1 MVTSLQGICRPKLD
15 DIRNEAMLARSKIY
29 SDAMDI
35 ASASTQVMETAVSD
49 SLLQTKNNIL
59 ENYLYDSDQ
68 SVKDAV
74 SARFDDIE

>member
-1 MVTSLQGICRPKLD
+1 
-15 DIRNEAMLARSKIY
+15 MLTRSKIY
-29 SDAMDI
+29 SDATDI

-49 SLLQTKNNIL
+49 SLLQTRNNIL
-59 ENYLYDSDQ
+59 ENYLYDADQ